1 MSDDFYSKA
10 TAGLSCG
17 DDEIVSRDQVCRSLQ
32 YGVIE
37 RKTAGSTGSG
47 RHAGADKTQSTGANI
62 PVLTLDISGYRSC
75 NMDGPWTTPPTH
87 PTSSAQ
93 NPYLSVEKLK
103 EIEDWLAEVNLGCD
117 DGALEADTGLP
128 CRSSQEVWT
137 SSILFR
143 LGFCFESL

>member
-17 DDEIVSRDQVCRSLQ
+17 DDEIVSHDQVCRSSQ

-37 RKTAGSTGSG
+37 PKTTGSAGGG
-47 RHAGADKTQSTGANI
+47 RCAGADKMQSMGANI
-62 PVLTLDISGYRSC
+62 PMLTLDISGYRTC
-75 NMDGPWTTPPTH
+75 NMDGPWITTPTH
-87 PTSSAQ
+87 STCSPK
-93 NPYLSVEKLK
+93 NRYLSVEKLK

-117 DGALEADTGLP
+117 AGGLEADTGLP
-128 CRSSQEVWT
+128 CKCSQNSWT

-143 LGFCFESL
+143 LGFCFE